1 MNAIL
6 LTAGRRRATVL
17 VPRQMAAMPS
27 RATVALAL
35 LLALGGCSLAPV
47 DQTPNVPLPTAWK
60 TAAPQA
66 GWISADAARDWQA
79 GRWWTLFDDAQLDAL
94 MQRVEIGNQN
104 LAIAVA
110 NVQQAQALLRQQR
123 AQLFPTV
130 GASAGQQRSGGED
143 RSTTRSANLGLN
155 VSWEPDLWGRL
166 GDAARAQGANVQAS
180 EADLAGARLSA
191 QGSLAQA
198 YFTVRELDA
207 EIALM
212 DEIITGYE
220 RSAKIT
226 QNRYDAG
233 IAARTDTLQA
243 QSTLDNARASRIAL
257 QRSRA
262 LSEHAIALL
271 IGETPAGFT
280 LPAATWIDRVPAAPA
295 GVPSELLLRRPDV
308 ASAERGVSAA
318 NARIGVAR
326 AAYFPQFSL
335 TGSIGAAGS
344 HLGDLISAPSLLWSL
359 GLSLAQYV
367 FDGGART
374 AAVDQAI
381 ATHEGATASYR
392 QTALSAIKEVEDQ
405 LTTLQTLAEQQERTR
420 ASAEAAER
428 IEQQMMNRYQSGL
441 SAYTEVVT
449 AQASALSARRSLMQL
464 QLQRQQAAVALM
476 QALGGGWQ
484 MPWSGQQEQA
494 KRP

>member
-1 MNAIL
+1 MTPSEMPNPFL
-6 LTAGRRRATVL
+6 PLRRGAVCAAVL
-17 VPRQMAAMPS
+17 A
-27 RATVALAL
+27 ALA
-35 LLALGGCSLAPV
+35 GCSFAPP
-47 DQTPNVPLPTAWK
+47 DQTPAVPLPTSWK

-66 GWISADAARDWQA
+66 GWINAEAARDWQA
-79 GRWWTLFDDAQLDAL
+79 GRWWALFEDPTLDAL

-110 NVQQAQALLRQQR
+110 NVAQAQALLRQQQ
-123 AQLFPTV
+123 AQLWPTV
-130 GASAGQQRSGGED
+130 GASASEQRSGGE
-143 RSTTRSANLGLN
+143 RQSTGSSANLGLN
-155 VSWEPDLWGRL
+155 VSWAPDLWGRL
-166 GDAARAQGANVQAS
+166 GDAARAQGASVQAS
-180 EADLAGARLSA
+180 EADLAAARLSA

-198 YFTVRELDA
+198 YFSLRELDA

-212 DEIITGYE
+212 DEIIRGYE

-243 QSTLDNARASRIAL
+243 QSTLDNAHASRVAL

-280 LPAATWIDRVPAAPA
+280 LAAAAWQDRVPAVPA

-308 ASAERGVSAA
+308 AAAERSVSAA

-326 AAYFPQFSL
+326 AAYFPQLTLSGSL
-335 TGSIGAAGS
+335 GAGGS
-344 HLGDLISAPSLLWSL
+344 HLADIVSAPRLLWSL

-367 FDGGART
+367 FDGGQRT

-381 ATHEGATASYR
+381 AAHEGATASYR
-392 QTALSAIKEVEDQ
+392 QTALSAMKDVEDQ
-405 LTTLQTLAEQQERTR
+405 LTTLQTLAEQLERTR
-420 ASAEAAER
+420 AVANASGR

-441 SAYTEVVT
+441 AAYTEVVT
-449 AQASALSARRSLMQL
+449 VQASALSARRSLMQL
-464 QLQRQQAAVALM
+464 QLQRQQAAVSLI

-484 MPWSGQQEQA
+484 APWQVEQGGSPVA
-494 KRP
+494 QR